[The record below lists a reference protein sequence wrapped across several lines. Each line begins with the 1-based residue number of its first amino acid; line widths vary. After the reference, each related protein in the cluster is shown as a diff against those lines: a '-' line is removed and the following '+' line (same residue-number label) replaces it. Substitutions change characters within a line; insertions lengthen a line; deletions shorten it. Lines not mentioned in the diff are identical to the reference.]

1 MPARLLSRKKLVS
14 CSDAANHSR
23 HLLLGRCRGVTL
35 GIVITGKDMASTKEG
50 WGGEREKGVGGS
62 RLMQNTITVVKERE
76 EGKQLCFMTEQTQDD
91 DTSTGQEVAHSP
103 TQ

>member
-50 WGGEREKGVGGS
+50 GGGVREGERVRDGGWGG
-62 RLMQNTITVVKERE
+62 LMQNPITVVEER
-76 EGKQLCFMTEQTQDD
+76 GRKAALLYD
-91 DTSTGQEVAHSP
+91 
-103 TQ
+103 